1 MSFQGTINQAIG
13 TVGAVAGVKR
23 VVQGQQQGNKL
34 AEESNTIANKELE
47 ANKLEAE
54 QIAFNAKD
62 ELAKMDQDIMDK
74 AYREGGPT
82 NVGPVEEILDRN
94 REQASAKLD
103 EAQKEF
109 DERDMNYH
117 LGVSKSKPSS
127 KQLEKAQIA
136 FREAED
142 AIVARKNLMFNVEIA
157 KKRFEALGGKE

>member
-1 MSFQGTINQAIG
+1 MSFQGTINQGIG
-13 TVGAVAGVKR
+13 TVGALAGIKKVA
-23 VVQGQQQGNKL
+23 QGQKESI
-34 AEESNTIANKELE
+34 AEQKESNAIASKELE

-82 NVGPVEEILDRN
+82 NVGPVDEILIRN
-94 REQASAKLD
+94 REQASTQLD
-103 EAQKEF
+103 QAQKEF